1 MTKTSA
7 LQLLGEVLQQ
17 AGLVTNEQIEM
28 ALWEQ
33 SQSNYRRIGEILALR
48 GWIPLKTAD
57 FFAEQWSQLLKQK
70 PKQLLGQYLKQAGLL
85 DEEQVRDIIK
95 EQEKTS
101 LRFGEIAVLKGWL
114 KESTINF
121 FLENLGCLPRGN
133 LQENESIERDNGITD
148 DRSDHTRQ
156 IIARLL
162 DNRRC
167 EPSRLLNLYQQI
179 LQQGEV
185 VTDGSDEQAEL
196 LELGLVV
203 KSQNKLRVANPIYS
217 SVLNQSWVD
226 RELARL
232 DPYGKIRFKLLKLD
246 EIASLPYRLLTE
258 MLSWTGH
265 QPFLLQKL
273 GQLLHES
280 ESFILAGEEAARVE
294 QLVQTRI
301 IEHWETQ
308 AAGKHL
314 KEIQARLLNNQQ
326 CQPVYLLRLYQT
338 ILQEGEVPAD
348 SSREQA
354 ELVKLGLVAEEQGRL
369 RVANRIYQAVFNR
382 GWVEE
387 KLAEMIRVFQDR
399 PILVTE
405 PIVAENSPKQRGNKT
420 ARRIAILL
428 ILAGTSLAGLWFLSL
443 WLVAKS
449 RGIEIFQAGN
459 QLLNQGKYQEAI
471 AQYDRVLN
479 LNANYYQAWTNRGY
493 ALAGLREYE
502 RMLDSCTSATIIEPQ
517 AVYAWNCQGEALYN
531 LQRYGEAIAAFDRA
545 IVLDPQDPLFWINKT
560 ESLLALKQ
568 TEPAIE
574 AINEAIEL
582 LEPDRKG
589 KGQEPTRELSI
600 AFSHQGRALSQQQEY
615 EKALAAYDRSLKYAP
630 DYFTAQRGRGIVLRH
645 LKRWD
650 EAIAQFNQMLGNPQL
665 TDPQKAEIWYYLGL
679 ALRDSSRD
687 GEAIAAFEE
696 ALKLKPGYRAAEEAK
711 QKLSFTNSK

>member
-1 MTKTSA
+1 
-7 LQLLGEVLQQ
+7 
-17 AGLVTNEQIEM
+17 
-28 ALWEQ
+28 
-33 SQSNYRRIGEILALR
+33 
-48 GWIPLKTAD
+48 
-57 FFAEQWSQLLKQK
+57 
-70 PKQLLGQYLKQAGLL
+70 
-85 DEEQVRDIIK
+85 
-95 EQEKTS
+95 
-101 LRFGEIAVLKGWL
+101 
-114 KESTINF
+114 
-121 FLENLGCLPRGN
+121 
-133 LQENESIERDNGITD
+133 
-148 DRSDHTRQ
+148 
-156 IIARLL
+156 
-162 DNRRC
+162 
-167 EPSRLLNLYQQI
+167 
-179 LQQGEV
+179 
-185 VTDGSDEQAEL
+185 
-196 LELGLVV
+196 
-203 KSQNKLRVANPIYS
+203 
-217 SVLNQSWVD
+217 LNQSWVD

-294 QLVQTRI
+294 ELVQTRI

-314 KEIQARLLNNQQ
+314 KEIQYRLLNNQQ
-326 CQPVYLLRLYQT
+326 CQSLHLLRLYQT
-338 ILQEGEVPAD
+338 ILQEGGVPAD
-348 SSREQA
+348 GSREQA

-387 KLAEMIRVFQDR
+387 KLAEMIRVFQEQ
-399 PILVTE
+399 PILATE

-420 ARRIAILL
+420 ARRIVILL

-443 WLVAKS
+443 WLVTKS
-449 RGIEIFQAGN
+449 RGIEIFQRGN

-493 ALAGLREYE
+493 ALAGLREYD
-502 RMLDSCTSATIIEPQ
+502 RMLDSCTSATIIEPR

-545 IVLDPQDPLFWINKT
+545 IALDPKDPLFWINKT
-560 ESLLALKQ
+560 DSFLALKQ

-574 AINEAIEL
+574 AINQAIEL
-582 LEPDRKG
+582 LEPDGKG
-589 KGQEPTRELSI
+589 KGREQIRELSV

-630 DYFTAQRGRGIVLRH
+630 DYFTAQQGRGIALRN
-645 LKRWD
+645 LKRFD
-650 EAIAQFNQMLGNPQL
+650 EAIAQFNQMLDNPQL
-665 TDPQKAEIWYYLGL
+665 SDAQKAETFYYLGL
-679 ALRDSSRD
+679 TLRDSFRSR
-687 GEAIAAFEE
+687 EAIAAFEE

-711 QKLSFTNSK
+711 QRL

>member
-7 LQLLGEVLQQ
+7 IELLGEVLQQ
-17 AGLVTNEQIEM
+17 AGLVTNEQIET
-28 ALWEQ
+28 ALREQ
-33 SQSNYRRIGEILALR
+33 SQSNHRKIGELLALR
-48 GWIPLKTAD
+48 GWIEPKTAD

-70 PKQLLGQYLKQAGLL
+70 QKELLGQYLKQAGLL
-85 DEEQVRDIIK
+85 DEEQIRDIVK
-95 EQEKTS
+95 EQEQTS

-114 KESTINF
+114 NQSTIDF
-121 FLENLGCLPRGN
+121 FLKNLGWISQGN
-133 LQENESIERDNGITD
+133 LQENDSIDKSEHI
-148 DRSDHTRQ
+148 Q
-156 IIARLL
+156 KIIARLL
-162 DNRRC
+162 DNHHC
-167 EPSRLLNLYQQI
+167 EPFCLLNLYQQI
-179 LQQGEV
+179 LVQGEV
-185 VTDGSDEQAEL
+185 ATDGSDEQAEL
-196 LELGLVV
+196 LKLRLVV

-258 MLSWTGH
+258 ILSWTGH

-280 ESFILAGEEAARVE
+280 ESFILAGEEAAQVE
-294 QLVQTRI
+294 QLVQTSI

-314 KEIQARLLNNQQ
+314 KEIQDRLLNNQQ
-326 CQPVYLLRLYQT
+326 CQPVHLLRLYQA
-338 ILQEGEVPAD
+338 ILQEGGVPAD
-348 SSREQA
+348 GSREQA

-387 KLAEMIRVFQDR
+387 KLAEMIRVFQEQ
-399 PILVTE
+399 PILATE
-405 PIVAENSPKQRGNKT
+405 PIVAENSPQQRGNKT

-428 ILAGTSLAGLWFLSL
+428 ILAGATFAGLWFLSL
-443 WLVAKS
+443 WFVAKS

-459 QLLNQGKYQEAI
+459 QLLNQGSYQEAI

-479 LNANYYQAWTNRGY
+479 INANYYQAWTNRGY
-493 ALAGLREYE
+493 ALAGLREYD
-502 RMLDSCTSATIIEPQ
+502 RMLDSCTSATIIEPR

-531 LQRYGEAIAAFDRA
+531 LQQYGEAIAAFDKA
-545 IVLDPQDPLFWINKT
+545 IALDSQDPLFWINKT

-574 AINEAIEL
+574 AINQAIEL
-582 LEPDRKG
+582 LEPDGKG
-589 KGQEPTRELSI
+589 EGQEPIRELSV

-630 DYFTAQRGRGIVLRH
+630 DYFTAQRGRGIVLRN
-645 LKRWD
+645 LKRFD
-650 EAIAQFNQMLGNPQL
+650 EAIAQFNQILNHSKL
-665 TDPQKAEIWYYLGL
+665 TDAQKAETWYYLGL
-679 ALRDSSRD
+679 TLRDSFRSR
-687 GEAIAAFEE
+687 EAIAAFDE
-696 ALKLKPGYRAAEEAK
+696 ALKLKPDYRAAEEAK
-711 QKLSFTNSK
+711 QRL